1 MEWYWTQ
8 HVTLMEPD
16 SGSLG
21 LLDLKRRPPVE
32 ALKPFLWLVLVI
44 ITYLIKV
51 TPLSIGAVLLIQI
64 QLMLC

>member
-1 MEWYWTQ
+1 
-8 HVTLMEPD
+8 MEPD

-21 LLDLKRRPPVE
+21 LLDLERSPTVE

-44 ITYLIKV
+44 MTYLISV
-51 TPLSIGAVLLIQI
+51 TPLSIGTVLLIQL